1 MKIITIDTE
10 TSCYNKGNFKDRRNN
25 LVTFQYKYLG
35 EDAVVIRTLRTNKR
49 EEVQKVISDADMLV
63 GFNIKFD
70 LHWLRNYGIDTSG
83 IRVWDCQ
90 LAEYLLESQQ
100 NPYNS
105 LNDALQKYGLD
116 LKPDTVKE
124 EYWVKGVNTDDIPEE
139 ILNEYG
145 KYDVEGTEEVFK
157 KQREQFKNEAKGRL
171 PLLKLQNADLLVLED
186 IEYNG
191 VCFDTKSAVAYSR
204 DVEDRCVEVI
214 KRIHEII
221 NIPEGCEFNI
231 SSNDHLSAVIYG
243 GVITTTIR
251 TPNGVFATGAKV
263 GQVKY
268 SLSKVEHSFPQLAV
282 PNPKKETK
290 KSKLGD
296 GSKQS
301 WSVAEDVLLNLK
313 GSKQTKELIT
323 LVLEHSKLEKL
334 IGTYLLGY
342 TKLIEEM
349 NWPKDMLYSNMNQCT
364 AITGRLS
371 SSKPNSQN
379 ADPETKKFMGSRY
392 KDGVLLNYDVKGL
405 EVVAVA
411 YLSQDPILIQELESG
426 IDMHEANRV
435 QWNLPTRDVVKRV
448 TFLILYGGTEYT
460 LATNPDL
467 SKVSTSTKY
476 WEKVIAKYYE
486 KYKGIA
492 AWHQRLVDEVCNQG
506 YNTTPSGR
514 TLKFDLSTGNIPL
527 TMIKNYSAQSL
538 GADIVSIIRV
548 DLHKRIKKIGVK
560 CEMIN
565 TVHDSIVFD
574 VADKKDVDKVAE
586 VTYNV
591 LNDFPTNFKNVF
603 GKDFNLSI
611 SGEIGVGINLHDLVK
626 LERV

>member
-70 LHWLRNYGIDTSG
+70 LHWLRNYGIDISG

-157 KQREQFKNEAKGRL
+157 KQREQFKNEAKGKL

-301 WSVAEDVLLNLK
+301 WSVAEDVLHSLRVR
-313 GSKQTKELIT
+313 GVAKELIT

-334 IGTYLLGY
+334 IGTYLQGY
-342 TKLIEEM
+342 TALIEKM
-349 NWPKDMLYSNMNQCT
+349 NWPKDMLYSNLNQCT
-364 AITGRLS
+364 AVTGRLS
-371 SSKPNSQN
+371 STRPNAQN
-379 ADPETKKFMGSRY
+379 ANPETKKFMGSRY

-411 YLSQDPILIQELESG
+411 YLSQDPILMKELEDG
-426 IDMHEANRV
+426 VDIHTANQEAF
-435 QWNLPTRDVVKRV
+435 NLP
-448 TFLILYGGTEYT
+448 
-460 LATNPDL
+460 
-467 SKVSTSTKY
+467 S
-476 WEKVIAKYYE
+476 
-486 KYKGIA
+486 
-492 AWHQRLVDEVCNQG
+492 RLVAKI
-506 YNTTPSGR
+506 
-514 TLKFDLSTGNIPL
+514 LKF
-527 TMIKNYSAQSL
+527 
-538 GADIVSIIRV
+538 R
-548 DLHKRIKKIGVK
+548 
-560 CEMIN
+560 
-565 TVHDSIVFD
+565 
-574 VADKKDVDKVAE
+574 
-586 VTYNV
+586 
-591 LNDFPTNFKNVF
+591 
-603 GKDFNLSI
+603 
-611 SGEIGVGINLHDLVK
+611 
-626 LERV
+626 

>member
-35 EDAVVIRTLRTNKR
+35 EDAVVIRTLRTNKK

-70 LHWLRNYGIDTSG
+70 LHWLRNYGIDISG

-105 LNDALQKYGLD
+105 LNDALQKYGLE

-157 KQREQFKNEAKGRL
+157 KQREQFKNKAKGKL

-243 GVITTTIR
+243 GVITTTVR

-290 KSKLGD
+290 KSKAGD

-301 WSVAEDVLLNLK
+301 WSVAEEVLLNLK

-342 TKLIEEM
+342 TKLIEEK
-349 NWPKDMLYSNMNQCT
+349 NWPKDMLHSNMNQCT
-364 AITGRLS
+364 AVTGRLS
-371 SSKPNSQN
+371 SSSPNLQN
-379 ADPETKKFMGSRY
+379 VDPETKKFMGSRY

-411 YLSQDPILIQELESG
+411 YLSQDPVLIQELESG

-538 GADIVSIIRV
+538 GADIVSILRV
-548 DLHKRIKKIGVK
+548 DLHKRIKKSGVK

-574 VADKKDVDKVAE
+574 LSDKNDVDKVAE
-586 VTYNV
+586 MTYNV
-591 LNDFPTNFKNVF
+591 LNDFPTNFKKVF

-611 SGEIGVGINLHDLVK
+611 SGEIGVGVNLHDLVK

>member
-1 MKIITIDTE
+1 MKIVTIDTE

-35 EDAVVIRTLRTNKR
+35 EDAVVIRTLRTNKKD
-49 EEVQKVISDADMLV
+49 EVQKVISDADMLV

-70 LHWLRNYGIDTSG
+70 LHWLRNYGIDISG

-105 LNDALQKYGLD
+105 LNDALHKYGLD

-124 EYWVKGVNTDDIPEE
+124 EYWIKGVNTDDIPEE

-157 KQREQFKNEAKGRL
+157 KQREQFKNEAKCKL

-243 GVITTTIR
+243 GVITTTVR

-268 SLSKVEHSFPQLAV
+268 SLSKVEHSFTQLAV

-301 WSVAEDVLLNLK
+301 WSVAEEVLLNLK

-342 TKLIEEM
+342 TKLIEEK
-349 NWPKDMLYSNMNQCT
+349 NWPKDMLHSNMNQCT
-364 AITGRLS
+364 AVTGRLS
-371 SSKPNSQN
+371 SSSPNLQN
-379 ADPETKKFMGSRY
+379 VDPETKKFMGSRY

-411 YLSQDPILIQELESG
+411 YLSQDPVLIQELESG

-538 GADIVSIIRV
+538 GADIVSILRV
-548 DLHKRIKKIGVK
+548 DLHKRIKKSGVK

-574 VADKKDVDKVAE
+574 LSDKNDVDKVAE
-586 VTYNV
+586 MTYNV

-611 SGEIGVGINLHDLVK
+611 SGEIGVGVNLHDLVK

>member
-25 LVTFQYKYLG
+25 LVTFQFKYLN
-35 EDAVVIRTLRTNKR
+35 EEAVVIRTLQTNKKD
-49 EEVQKVISDADMLV
+49 EVQRVISDADMLV

-70 LHWLRNYGIDTSG
+70 LHWLRNYGIDISG

-90 LAEYLLESQQ
+90 LAEYILESQQ

-105 LNDALQKYGLD
+105 LNDALAKYGFD

-124 EYWVKGVNTDDIPEE
+124 EYWEKGINTDDIPEDT
-139 ILNEYG
+139 LNIYG

-157 KQREQFKNEAKGRL
+157 KQREQFKTEAKGKL

-204 DVEDRCVEVI
+204 DVEDRCEEVI

-243 GVITTTIR
+243 GIITTTVR
-251 TPNGVFATGAKV
+251 TPNGVYKSGAKV
-263 GQVKY
+263 GQVRY
-268 SLSKVEHSFPQLAV
+268 SLSKIEHSFPQLAV

-313 GSKQTKELIT
+313 GSKQTKELIS

-371 SSKPNSQN
+371 SSKP
-379 ADPETKKFMGSRY
+379 
-392 KDGVLLNYDVKGL
+392 
-405 EVVAVA
+405 
-411 YLSQDPILIQELESG
+411 
-426 IDMHEANRV
+426 
-435 QWNLPTRDVVKRV
+435 
-448 TFLILYGGTEYT
+448 
-460 LATNPDL
+460 
-467 SKVSTSTKY
+467 
-476 WEKVIAKYYE
+476 
-486 KYKGIA
+486 
-492 AWHQRLVDEVCNQG
+492 
-506 YNTTPSGR
+506 
-514 TLKFDLSTGNIPL
+514 
-527 TMIKNYSAQSL
+527 
-538 GADIVSIIRV
+538 
-548 DLHKRIKKIGVK
+548 
-560 CEMIN
+560 
-565 TVHDSIVFD
+565 
-574 VADKKDVDKVAE
+574 
-586 VTYNV
+586 
-591 LNDFPTNFKNVF
+591 
-603 GKDFNLSI
+603 
-611 SGEIGVGINLHDLVK
+611 
-626 LERV
+626 

>member
-70 LHWLRNYGIDTSG
+70 LHWLRNYGIDISG

-124 EYWVKGVNTDDIPEE
+124 EYWIKGVNTDDIPEE

-191 VCFDTKSAVAYSR
+191 VCFDTKAAVAYSR

-301 WSVAEDVLLNLK
+301 WSVAEDVLLSLRVR
-313 GSKQTKELIT
+313 GVAKELIT

-334 IGTYLLGY
+334 IGTYLQGY
-342 TKLIEEM
+342 TALIEEM
-349 NWPKDMLYSNMNQCT
+349 NWPKDMLYSNLNQCT
-364 AITGRLS
+364 AVTGRLS
-371 SSKPNSQN
+371 STRPNAQN
-379 ADPETKKFMGSRY
+379 ANPETKKFMGSRY

-405 EVVAVA
+405 EVVAAA
-411 YLSQDPILIQELESG
+411 YLSQDPILMKELEDG
-426 IDMHEANRV
+426 VDIHTANQEAF
-435 QWNLPTRDVVKRV
+435 NLPSRLVAK
-448 TFLILYGGTEYT
+448 ILKFRLVYGATEYSF
-460 LATNPDL
+460 AQDPDFT
-467 SKVSTSTKY
+467 SVSTSNKY
-476 WEKVIAKYYE
+476 WAKVIEKYYE
-486 KYKGIA
+486 KYAGIS
-492 AWHQRLVDEVCNQG
+492 AWHQRLVDEVCNIG
-506 YNTTPSGR
+506 YITTPTGR
-514 TLKFDLSTGNIPL
+514 TLKFDLSSGTIPL
-527 TMIKNYSAQSL
+527 TMIKNHPVQSL
-538 GADIVSIIRV
+538 GADIVSILRV
-548 DLHKRIKKIGVK
+548 DLHKRIKNSGVK

-574 VADKKDVDKVAE
+574 LSDKNDVDKVAE
-586 VTYNV
+586 MTYNV
-591 LNDFPTNFKNVF
+591 LNDFPTNFKKVF

-611 SGEIGVGINLHDLVK
+611 SGEIGVGVNLHDLVK